1 MCCTPDQGDHW
12 DKRLISYLNS
22 YDKRG
27 INIQTEQQ
35 NIYEETPYAE
45 TQEEKI
51 DKYARMAAPT
61 VVAVGLG
68 GGGCNVISWIK
79 EKGISGGKLVA
90 INTDATHLKIVKADK
105 RILIGEKLTRGLGS
119 GGYPEVGE
127 KALYESANEVIY
139 ELTKSN
145 IIFMVAG
152 LGGGTGTGSIVG
164 LADVLRKKFAGN
176 PMSPLIVGV
185 VTLPFE
191 VETARMAAAKKGL
204 SRLKSACDSVVVI
217 DNNRLVKV
225 AGNLPFRE
233 ALGVANTTVG
243 KFVKGVTETIT
254 TASLINLDYADL
266 KAIMTGSGLASI
278 GIGEGTGETR
288 VEQAVEKALNGRLLD
303 IEDVTKAQGLLI
315 HVSGGEDL
323 TLGEVNR
330 AAEIMKRS
338 LPPKVKIIWGARV
351 DKELQGAVSVM
362 AVVTGVESAFL
373 SKNQKHFG
381 PIKFR

>member
-1 MCCTPDQGDHW
+1 MEQETTTYQDTPFVE
-12 DKRLISYLNS
+12 S
-22 YDKRG
+22 
-27 INIQTEQQ
+27 
-35 NIYEETPYAE
+35 
-45 TQEEKI
+45 QEEKI
-51 DKYARMAAPT
+51 EKYARMAIPT
-61 VVAVGLG
+61 VAAVGLG
-68 GGGCNVISWIK
+68 GGGCNVISWCK
-79 EKGISGGKLVA
+79 ERGIAGGKLVA
-90 INTDATHLKIVKADK
+90 VNTDATHLRIVKADK
-105 RILIGEKLTRGLGS
+105 RILIGEKLTHGMGA
-119 GGYPEVGE
+119 GGYPDVGE
-127 KALYESANEVIY
+127 KALYESANEVMH

-145 IIFMVAG
+145 IIFLVAG

-164 LADVLRKKFAGN
+164 LADALRKKFADN

-204 SRLKSACDSVVVI
+204 NRLKEVCDSVVVI

-225 AGNLPFRE
+225 AGNLPFKE

-266 KAIMTGSGLASI
+266 KAIMSGSGLASI
-278 GIGEGTGETR
+278 GIGEGNGESR
-288 VEQAVEKALNGRLLD
+288 VETAVDKALNGRLLD

-323 TLGEVNR
+323 TLSEVNR

-338 LPPKVKIIWGARV
+338 LPPNVKIIWGARV
-351 DKELQGAVSVM
+351 DPELKGAVSVM

-373 SKNQKHFG
+373 KKGEKHIGKLRFHL
-381 PIKFR
+381 

>member
-1 MCCTPDQGDHW
+1 M
-12 DKRLISYLNS
+12 
-22 YDKRG
+22 
-27 INIQTEQQ
+27 
-35 NIYEETPYAE
+35 YEETPYAE

-51 DKYARMAAPT
+51 DKYARMAVPT

-90 INTDATHLKIVKADK
+90 VNTDATHLKIVKADK

-176 PMSPLIVGV
+176 PMAPLIVGV
-185 VTLPFE
+185 CTLPFE

-204 SRLKSACDSVVVI
+204 SRLKTACDSIVVI

-323 TLGEVNR
+323 TLAEVNR

-338 LPPKVKIIWGARV
+338 LPPKIKIIWGARV

-373 SKNQKHFG
+373 RKNEKHLG
-381 PIKFR
+381 ILKFR